1 MPSGWW
7 VRSLW
12 RNLRRSAKLNRE
24 VDDELRCAVDE
35 LAARHVRRGVAH
47 HEAVRLARVQIGGRT
62 QVGEAVR
69 ASRAGAGLE
78 RFVTDIRYALRALG
92 KSPAFSAAVIGT
104 FALGIGANTA
114 IFSVLSAVLIE
125 PLPYREADRLAIIWA
140 DWTAVGYPRGPL
152 AGPELVDLRARS
164 TTLEALDGIW
174 SNTVALT
181 GDGDPEQLRIGLVT
195 SGFFRTLG
203 ADAAFGRTFVRDDE
217 NQVPSPILLSWDL
230 WQRRYGAR
238 SEIVGQRIVV
248 NGAPSTVVGVMPR
261 DFRLWMPADA
271 NVPTSLQAWRLL
283 PADFTRWPRGQQ
295 FLRVIARL
303 RPGIALEHANEDL
316 ARIGPQLG
324 REFSEYGIAPPS
336 FFAVALH
343 ADGVREYRRPL
354 FALFGGVNLLLAMAC
369 VNVANLLIARAAA
382 RRREMAMRL
391 ALGASMLR
399 LLRLS
404 MVEGLLLAGAGAV
417 AGAAIAAIGLQALLA
432 LRPTALE
439 RIASAS
445 LDLRVLGFTAATSL
459 AWGLFF
465 SLAPFAEAMRLNVSS
480 AVRDT
485 APVSGDRIG
494 SRVRYALVVS
504 EVAFGLVLLVSA
516 MLLVRGFSRLQN
528 VDLGFRADRT
538 LTFRV
543 APPAARYPTRELRMA
558 FARDVT
564 DQTRALPGVASVSAI
579 THLPYDNL
587 PNWSTP
593 YLPEGLT
600 DRARAREADARAIL
614 PNFFDTV
621 RARFVDG
628 RDFTIDDD
636 FKKMPVAI
644 VDTRLAARAW
654 PGQSAVGKRLLS
666 DPQTTGTPETLVT
679 VVGVV
684 EHLRHRTPGEEV
696 REQIYYPQLQVFRSP
711 LAFVVRSTSSPA
723 DLAAPIAR
731 IVSDIDPLLPVYDVR
746 VLEDYSREA
755 RGIPRFTTWL
765 AGLFAAVALIL
776 GAIGLYGVMAY
787 VVTTRCREFGVRMAL
802 GASRASVLG
811 LVLGEAAML
820 AARGGLVGGV
830 AALGAGQL
838 LRSELHGLQV
848 PDAAAFGLS
857 TLTLAVAVLAASIV
871 PAWRAT
877 RTALLLVLRAE

>member
-1 MPSGWW
+1 MSSGWW
-7 VRSLW
+7 LRSLL
-12 RNLRRSAKLNRE
+12 RNLCYGATLNRQL
-24 VDDELRCAVDE
+24 DAELQSAVDE
-35 LAARHVRRGVAH
+35 LAARHVRRGIAPD
-47 HEAVRLARVQIGGRT
+47 EATRLARLEIGGPT
-62 QVGEAVR
+62 QVSEVVR
-69 ASRAGAGLE
+69 ASRTGAGLE
-78 RFVTDIRYALRALG
+78 RLASDFRYALRALG
-92 KSPAFSAAVIGT
+92 KAPTFSAAVIGT

-114 IFSVLSAVLIE
+114 IFSVLSAVLID
-125 PLPYREADRLAIIWA
+125 PLPYRQPDRLAIVWA
-140 DWTAVGYPRGPL
+140 DWTAVGYPRAPL
-152 AGPELVDLRARS
+152 AGPELVDLRTRS
-164 TTLEALDGIW
+164 TTIETADGIW

-203 ADAAFGRTFVRDDE
+203 VDAAFGRTFVGEDE

-230 WQRRYGAR
+230 WQRRYAAR
-238 SEIVGQRIVV
+238 SEIVGQRILV

-283 PADFTRWPRGQQ
+283 AADFTRWPRGQQ

-303 RPGIALEHANEDL
+303 KPGIELDRVNEDL

-324 REFSEYGIAPPS
+324 REFSEYGISPPS

-369 VNVANLLIARAAA
+369 VNVANLLIARAAV
-382 RRREMAMRL
+382 RRREMAMRI

-404 MVEGLLLAGAGAV
+404 VVEGLLLATAGAI
-417 AGAAIAAIGLQALLA
+417 AGSAIAAAGLQALLA
-432 LRPTALE
+432 MRPAALE

-445 LDLRVLGFTAATSL
+445 LDLRVLGFTAAT
-459 AWGLFF
+459 ACVCGLLF
-465 SLAPFAEAMRLNVSS
+465 SLVPFAEAMRLNVSA

-485 APVSGDRIG
+485 APNSGSSIG
-494 SRVRYALVVS
+494 SRLRYALVVS

-516 MLLVRGFSRLQN
+516 MLLVRGFSRLQS

-543 APPAARYPTRELRMA
+543 APPASRYSTRELRMA
-558 FARDVT
+558 FAREVT
-564 DQTRALPGVASVSAI
+564 GHTRTLPGVASVSAI
-579 THLPYDNL
+579 THVPYDNL

-593 YLPEGLT
+593 YLPEGVA
-600 DRARAREADARAIL
+600 DRSLAREADARAIL
-614 PNFFDTV
+614 PDFFTTV
-621 RARFVDG
+621 RASIVDG
-628 RDFTIDDD
+628 RDFTFDDD
-636 FKKMPVAI
+636 FRKMPVAI

-654 PGQSAVGKRLLS
+654 PGQSAVGKRLVS
-666 DPQTTGTPETLVT
+666 DPQTTGTPETVVT

-684 EHLRHRTPGEEV
+684 QHLRHRTPGEEV

-711 LAFVVRSTSSPA
+711 LAFLVRSTSSAA
-723 DLAAPIAR
+723 DLAAPITR
-731 IVSDIDPLLPVYDVR
+731 IVSEIDPLLPVYDVR
-746 VLEDYSREA
+746 MLEDYAREA

-765 AGLFAAVALIL
+765 AGLFAAVALLL

-787 VVTTRCREFGVRMAL
+787 LVNERRREFGVRMAL
-802 GASRASVLG
+802 GASRAAVLS
-811 LVLGEAAML
+811 LVLREAAML
-820 AARGGLVGGV
+820 AARGALIGGI

-848 PDAAAFGLS
+848 PDPAAFS
-857 TLTLAVAVLAASIV
+857 VSIFALAVAVLAASIV

-877 RTALLLVLRAE
+877 RTALLHTLKAE

>member
-7 VRSLW
+7 LRSLW
-12 RNLRRSAKLNRE
+12 RNLRRGAALDRD
-24 VDDELRCAVDE
+24 VDDELRSAVDE
-35 LAARHVRRGVAH
+35 LSARHLRRGVAR
-47 HEAVRLARVQIGGRT
+47 HEAVRLARLEIGGPP
-62 QVGEAVR
+62 QVSEEVR
-69 ASRAGAGLE
+69 SSRVGAGCE
-78 RFVTDIRYALRALG
+78 RLATDVKYALRALA
-92 KSPAFSAAVIGT
+92 KAPAFSAAVIGT

-114 IFSVLSAVLIE
+114 IFSVLNAVLIE
-125 PLPYREADRLAIIWA
+125 PLPYREPDRLAMVWA

-164 TTLEALDGIW
+164 TTIEALDGIW
-174 SNTVALT
+174 SNTAALT
-181 GDGDPEQLRIGLVT
+181 GDGEPEQLRIGLVT
-195 SGFFRTLG
+195 SSFFRTLG

-217 NQVPSPILLSWDL
+217 GPAPSPILLSWDL

-238 SEIVGQRIVV
+238 SEIVGQRILV
-248 NGAPSTVVGVMPR
+248 NSAPSTVVGVMPR
-261 DFRLWMPADA
+261 DFRLWMPSDA

-283 PADFTRWPRGQQ
+283 PSDFTHWPRGQQ

-303 RPGIALEHANEDL
+303 RPGIAIDRVNEDL

-369 VNVANLLIARAAA
+369 VNVANLLIARAAG
-382 RRREMAMRL
+382 RRREMAMRI

-404 MVEGLLLAGAGAV
+404 TVEGLLLATVGAV
-417 AGAAIAAIGLQALLA
+417 AGSAIAAGGLQALLA
-432 LRPTALE
+432 MRPAALE

-445 LDLRVLGFTAATSL
+445 LDLRVLGYTAATSL
-459 AWGLFF
+459 AWGLLF

-485 APVSGDRIG
+485 AAVSGDRIG
-494 SRVRYALVVS
+494 SRIRSALVVS

-516 MLLVRGFSRLQN
+516 MLLVRGFARLQT
-528 VDLGFRADRT
+528 VDLGFRTDRT

-543 APPAARYPTRELRMA
+543 ATPPARYSTRELRMA
-558 FARDVT
+558 FAREVT
-564 DQTRALPGVASVSAI
+564 DRARALPGVTSVSAI

-593 YLPEGLT
+593 YLPEGVT
-600 DRARAREADARAIL
+600 DQSLAREADARAIL
-614 PNFFDTV
+614 PGFFATV
-621 RARFVDG
+621 RARLVDG

-636 FKKMPVAI
+636 FKKAPVAI

-654 PGQSAVGKRLLS
+654 PGHSVVGKRLVT
-666 DPQTTGTPETLVT
+666 DPQTTGTPATLVT

-684 EHLRHRTPGEEV
+684 DHLRHRTPGEEV

-711 LAFVVRSTSSPA
+711 LAFVVRSTVNPA
-723 DLAAPIAR
+723 DLAAPIAHL
-731 IVSDIDPLLPVYDVR
+731 ISEIDPLLPVYDVR
-746 VLEDYSREA
+746 LLEDYSREA

-765 AGLFAAVALIL
+765 AGLFAAIALIL
-776 GAIGLYGVMAY
+776 GAVGLYGVMAY
-787 VVTTRCREFGVRMAL
+787 LVTARRREFGIRMAL
-802 GASRASVLG
+802 GATRRSVLG
-811 LVLGEAAML
+811 RVLREAAVL
-820 AARGGLVGGV
+820 AARGGLIGSI
-830 AALGAGQL
+830 AALAAGQW
-838 LRSELHGLQV
+838 LRSELHGV
-848 PDAAAFGLS
+848 RAPDPAAFGLS
-857 TLTLAVAVLAASIV
+857 VFALAVAVLAASIV

-877 RTALLLVLRAE
+877 RTALLQALRAE